1 MKFQYLAVIFVII
14 ILPITLVLSFYA
26 QTQIDIINE
35 QTMYTTKL
43 NNATSSAV
51 MAFQINTTNS
61 HYSSIS
67 DSKIRDIEAS
77 VNTFYNS
84 LTADLNYTKDELKAY
99 VPAIVYTLYDGY
111 YIYGKRV
118 NAYQNLE
125 YEKIINNGS
134 SETEKTGDL
143 KSMDILTGE
152 ELENTTKYEYG
163 LKPFVY
169 YSCRYTGENGN
180 DFVVNYTLDNFIS
193 IYGNVYDKE
202 KGKLEYVTESG
213 YLINPNNLNGT
224 AYKGA
229 SISSSEILKEYVK
242 FNNGESKIDES
253 LTIRDGEYQ
262 YIIYKNQKIYISGNN
277 YFWYDRGDA
286 ILVNSEDTKSYISS
300 HKNSTDAL
308 DYYKSASKFS
318 NWVNKNLGSINKS
331 NNVKSYNDGKNLKYD
346 TGKEPIFNMTNQD
359 PEDPSSTFNQHR
371 MAVIRAAIE
380 TNLIAAINSYNS
392 NASSYAYALPQLE
405 EEEWEN
411 VTNNVCMISFMQGLP
426 MGGKYFNNYV
436 VIPNDKNNEFVDT
449 DSVYL
454 LGDDGCYHMP
464 NCPEL
469 VNGSIKVTNIYED
482 GYGYINTSF
491 ERQTIVKENDEQY
504 YYKHVIRGQVNNAY
518 TGCYHCIVEP
528 SSKYNLQTDIID
540 NTKNE
545 ITKDNKTY
553 DITELRKIYLT
564 VLAREKY
571 NLYKTNN

>member
-99 VPAIVYTLYDGY
+99 VPALVYTLYDGY

-118 NAYQNLE
+118 NVYDNKEIDEQ
-125 YEKIINNGS
+125 
-134 SETEKTGDL
+134 TGEL
-143 KSMDILTGE
+143 KSMDILTGKK
-152 ELENTTKYEYG
+152 LEDTTKYEYG

-169 YSCRYTGENGN
+169 YSCRYYKDNKN
-180 DFVVNYTLDNFIS
+180 DFVVNFTLDNYIS
-193 IYGNVYDKE
+193 IYGKVN
-202 KGKLEYVTESG
+202 GEYVTQSG
-213 YLINPNNLNGT
+213 YLINTEKCGDVKKDSNGKAT
-224 AYKGA
+224 KVGKYKGA
-229 SISSSEILKEYVK
+229 EIKEKETLTEYLKFSYKSTEDDDYIQDDNYPYVVY
-242 FNNGESKIDES
+242 N
-253 LTIRDGEYQ
+253 
-262 YIIYKNQKIYISGNN
+262 NQKIYKGKNKSGQYVYFGYDGEKAHTIVDQKIKDAVDKGTTSAMN
-277 YFWYDRGDA
+277 YY
-286 ILVNSEDTKSYISS
+286 V
-300 HKNSTDAL
+300 DAL
-308 DYYKSASKFS
+308 NFTE
-318 NWVNKNLGSINKS
+318 WVNENLGSINKS
-331 NNVKSYNDGKNLKYD
+331 SNVKSYNDGKNLKYD

-359 PEDPSSTFNQHR
+359 PEDPSSVFNQHR

-449 DSVYL
+449 DSIYL
-454 LGDDGCYHMP
+454 IGSDECYHMP

-469 VNGSIKVTNIYED
+469 VEGRITAI
-482 GYGYINTSF
+482 GGYINSSF
-491 ERQTIVKENDEQY
+491 ERQTIVKNEKEEY
-504 YYKHVIRGQVNNAY
+504 YYKHVYGVSESNPNGTAY

-528 SSKYNLQTDIID
+528 SSKYKLQDIID
-540 NTKNE
+540 NKVTE
-545 ITKDNKTY
+545 SGITN
-553 DITELRKIYLT
+553 LRNIYMT

>member
-118 NAYQNLE
+118 NAYELDENSIDETGNLNSM
-125 YEKIINNGS
+125 KILKD
-134 SETEKTGDL
+134 SELNEKT
-143 KSMDILTGE
+143 E
-152 ELENTTKYEYG
+152 YEYG

-169 YSCRYTGENGN
+169 YSCRYTGNNGN

-193 IYGNVYDKE
+193 IYGNVYCYNE
-202 KGKLEYVTESG
+202 KTGKKDLHYVTKSG
-213 YLINPNNLNGT
+213 YLINPNNWNGT
-224 AYKGA
+224 EYKGA
-229 SISSSEILKEYVK
+229 NILKSEILKEYVK
-242 FNNGESKIDES
+242 FNNGESKVDEN
-253 LTIRDGEYQ
+253 LTIKDGEYQ

-277 YFWYDRGDA
+277 YFWHDRGDA
-286 ILVNSEDTKSYISS
+286 ILVNSEDTKSYIGS
-300 HKNSTDAL
+300 HRNSTDAL
-308 DYYKSASKFS
+308 DYYKSASEFS
-318 NWVNKNLGSINKS
+318 EWVNENLGGKS
-331 NNVKSYNDGKNLKYD
+331 NIQSYNKGNDLKYD
-346 TGKEPIFNMTNQD
+346 TGEKPIFNMKNQD
-359 PEDPSSTFNQHR
+359 PEDPSSIFNQHR

-449 DSVYL
+449 DSIYL
-454 LGDDGCYHMP
+454 LGSDGCYHMP

-469 VNGSIKVTNIYED
+469 VEGRITTK
-482 GYGYINTSF
+482 GGYINSSF
-491 ERQTIVKENDEQY
+491 ERQTIVKSEGEEY
-504 YYKHVIRGQVNNAY
+504 YYKHTINGKAY

-528 SSKYNLQTDIID
+528 SSKYKLQDILNGNNNQIEGYDSRTNRNITYNITNLRQ
-540 NTKNE
+540 K
-545 ITKDNKTY
+545 
-553 DITELRKIYLT
+553 YLT